1 MEVDFNERKNAKTS
15 KSTQGCTAMIFTK
28 GEIEILG
35 LCALCKDLPVE
46 TSGISE
52 QEAINVLLFYGLLR
66 KSRSGLSVRVSDKG
80 YDYLQ
85 SLGFDFQ
92 RDKTYLGKSK
102 ALYRRLETAMIT
114 KFFLKSGADV
124 FKKEIVKESMNNLF
138 IPSFTFR
145 RKSFS
150 NPLGATQLCGFYYLR
165 NTMFVPYYISKDNY
179 GIHTEMEELTFS
191 SEMFS
196 QGHKPTVLFTADGD
210 ILDVLKISQNQPVK
224 KDKVN
229 TDSFYDAIEKFRVP
243 VAFITLDS
251 NGLDVINI
259 ISVNNYREK
268 LAKLILREDYAT
280 SGLTDS
286 DGINIKTNENLV
298 IGFDSNIE
306 RMKRVI
312 NNSKNTTHIILLP
325 FQLCT
330 MQNSLKGKNARLH
343 TIEVDAVEKLLKI
356 DSHKYTLS
364 KEPFKN
370 EKGEYAYIPYG
381 NH

>member
-15 KSTQGCTAMIFTK
+15 RSTQGCTAMIFTK

-46 TSGISE
+46 TGGISE
-52 QEAINVLLFYGLLR
+52 QEAIDVLLLYGFLR
-66 KSRSGLSVRVSDKG
+66 KSRSGLSYRVSDKG

-92 RDKTYLGKSK
+92 RDKAYLGKSK
-102 ALYRRLETAMIT
+102 ALYRRLETAKIT
-114 KFFLKSGADV
+114 TFFLKSGVDV
-124 FKKEIVKESMNNLF
+124 FKKEIVKEGMNNVF
-138 IPSFTFR
+138 VPSFIFR

-179 GIHTEMEELTFS
+179 GIHTEMEESTFS
-191 SEMFS
+191 SEVFL

-210 ILDVLKISQNQPVK
+210 ISDVLKISQNQPVK

-229 TDSFYDAIEKFRVP
+229 TDSFYEAIEKFRTP

-259 ISVNNYREK
+259 ISVDNYREK

-280 SGLTDS
+280 SELIDS

-298 IGFDSNIE
+298 IGFDSNTE

-312 NNSKNTTHIILLP
+312 KNSKNTTHIVLFP
-325 FQLCT
+325 FQLCAI
-330 MQNSLKGKNARLH
+330 QNYLKGKNARLH

-356 DSHKYTLS
+356 DDRKFMLS
-364 KEPFKN
+364 NEPFKS
-370 EKGEYAYIPYG
+370 EKGEYAYIPHDKY
-381 NH
+381 

>member
-1 MEVDFNERKNAKTS
+1 
-15 KSTQGCTAMIFTK
+15 MIFTK
-28 GEIEILG
+28 GEIEILV

-46 TSGISE
+46 TGGISE
-52 QEAINVLLFYGLLR
+52 QEAINILLFYGLLR

-102 ALYRRLETAMIT
+102 ALYRRLETAKIT

-124 FKKEIVKESMNNLF
+124 FKKEIVKEDMNNVF

-150 NPLGATQLCGFYYLR
+150 NPLGATQLFGFYYLR
-165 NTMFVPYYISKDNY
+165 NTMFVPYYVSKDNY
-179 GIHTEMEELTFS
+179 GIHTEMEESTFS
-191 SEMFS
+191 SRVFS

-210 ILDVLKISQNQPVK
+210 ISDVLKISQNQPIK

-229 TDSFYDAIEKFRVP
+229 ADSFYKAIEKFRVP
-243 VAFITLDS
+243 VAFVALDS

-259 ISVNNYREK
+259 ISVDNYREN

-280 SGLTDS
+280 SELTNS

-312 NNSKNTTHIILLP
+312 NNSKNTTHIVLFP
-325 FQLCT
+325 FQLCAI
-330 MQNSLKGKNARLH
+330 QNYLKGKNARLH

-356 DSHKYTLS
+356 DDRKFMLS
-364 KEPFKN
+364 NEPFKN
-370 EKGEYAYIPYG
+370 KKGEYAYIPYG
-381 NH
+381 KY